1 MNIREILHLLQKGN
15 ISLEEAEKHLQ
26 LLSLEEI
33 GNLARIDLHRDFR
46 SGIPEII
53 YGFSKTPQEVVKIIQ
68 TLTKKKPLLIASRL
82 TPKHL
87 SVIESEIEKN
97 DIELVINEQAKTAVV
112 TRKNYSVSKSGGKVG
127 IIAAGTSDIPVAE
140 EVRVVAE
147 AMGCEVKS
155 TVDVGVAGLH
165 RLFPQ
170 LKQMIEW
177 ALDVLVVVAGMEGAL
192 PSVVTGLVDVP
203 VVGVPT
209 STGYGHGGKGEGA
222 LTTMLQSCALG
233 LSVVNIDNGIGAGA
247 FAALIANNMARG
259 RKK

>member
-1 MNIREILHLLQKGN
+1 MNIREILQHLQKGE
-15 ISLEEAEKHLQ
+15 ISLEEAEKQLQ
-26 LLSLEEI
+26 LLSIEEI

-53 YGFSKTPQEVVKIIQ
+53 YGFSKTPQEVVTILQ
-68 TLTKKKPLLIASRL
+68 TLVNKKPILIASRL

-87 SVIESEIEKN
+87 LAIKNNLEKKEIT
-97 DIELVINEQAKTAVV
+97 LVINEQAKTAVV
-112 TRKNYSVSKSGGKVG
+112 SKKNYAISPSGGKVG

-155 TVDVGVAGLH
+155 TVDIGVAGLH

-177 ALDVLVVVAGMEGAL
+177 SMDVLVVVAGMEGAL

-203 VVGVPT
+203 VIGVPT

-233 LSVVNIDNGIGAGA
+233 LTVVNIDNGIGAGA
-247 FAALIANNMARG
+247 FAALVANNMAKE